1 MSGALH
7 AVVPDPDV
15 DAHGPQGVHPPVLPG
30 FQSQDWCGPND
41 GLAPVYSQMYPR
53 TAGRHPVGG
62 VIDDAAG
69 FRRDRWYHQLLD
81 DVDHID
87 IVARPQL
94 DQIGCQKTFYYD
106 LYNRLATL

>member
-1 MSGALH
+1 MHMGRKEFTR
-7 AVVPDPDV
+7 PFY
-15 DAHGPQGVHPPVLPG
+15 PG
-30 FQSQDWCGPND
+30 SSRRTGGSND

-69 FRRDRWYHQLLD
+69 FRRGRWYHQLLD

-87 IVARPQL
+87 IVALPQL
-94 DQIGCQKTFYYD
+94 DQIGWQKTFYYD